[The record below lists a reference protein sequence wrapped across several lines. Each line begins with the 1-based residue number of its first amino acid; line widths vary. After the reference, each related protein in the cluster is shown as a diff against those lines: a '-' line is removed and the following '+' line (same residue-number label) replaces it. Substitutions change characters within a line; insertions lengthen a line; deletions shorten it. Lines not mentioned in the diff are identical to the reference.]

1 MPVLTAT
8 VFNIQ
13 KYSIHDGPGIRTTVF
28 LKGCPLAC
36 LWCHNPESHSTAPE
50 IAWHKEKCIG
60 CLTCQEAC
68 PLKAAQ
74 LTPMGIAIDKEL
86 CNLCG
91 KCTTACP
98 TLALEMIGKVM
109 TMEEVFEEVNK
120 DAVFYQQSGGGV
132 TLSGGE
138 PLSQPGFATE
148 FLRLAKE
155 LGYHTAL
162 DTCGFA
168 PQKVFEAVLPHTD
181 LFLYD
186 IKFLD
191 DAAHKKYV
199 QAPLTPVL
207 RNLRYLAHKNAT
219 IWVRVPVVPTINDSP
234 GHMERIALFIKEL
247 GLKEVYLLPYHKM
260 ATAKYSLM
268 HRPYA
273 LAHLEEPTA
282 QQMQNIGDIFA
293 GQGLAY
299 HLGG

>member
-1 MPVLTAT
+1 MLTAT
-8 VFNIQ
+8 IFDIQ

-36 LWCHNPESHSTAPE
+36 LWCHNPESHLAAPE
-50 IAWHKEKCIG
+50 IAWHDKRCIG
-60 CLTCQEAC
+60 CLSCQKAC
-68 PLKAAQ
+68 PLE
-74 LTPMGIAIDKEL
+74 AIRVTAEGVCVDQKL

-91 KCTTACP
+91 KCAAACP

-109 TMEEVFEEVNK
+109 TLEEVLAEVKK

-138 PLSQPGFATE
+138 PLSQPEFATE
-148 FLRLAKE
+148 FLKLAKE
-155 LGYHTAL
+155 QGYHTAL

-168 PQKVFEAVLPHTD
+168 PQEVFKALLPYTD

-191 DAAHKKYV
+191 GDAHKKYT
-199 QAPLTPVL
+199 QAPLAPVL
-207 RNLRYLAHKNAT
+207 SNLRYIKQNNAT
-219 IWVRVPVVPTINDSP
+219 IWIRVPVVPTINDSP
-234 GHMERIALFIKEL
+234 EHMERIALFIKEL

-260 ATAKYSLM
+260 AAAKYSLM
-268 HRPYA
+268 HQSYA
-273 LAHLEEPTA
+273 LAHLGEPTA
-282 QQMQNIGDIFA
+282 EQMQKIGAIFTR
-293 GQGLAY
+293 QGLAW